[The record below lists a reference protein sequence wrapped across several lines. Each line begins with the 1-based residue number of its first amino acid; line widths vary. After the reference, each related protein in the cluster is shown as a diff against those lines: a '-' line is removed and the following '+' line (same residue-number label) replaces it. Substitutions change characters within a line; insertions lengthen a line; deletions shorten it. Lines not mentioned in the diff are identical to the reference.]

1 MEGVAVAELFEFIIY
16 YWKSLLPLTVLA
28 GTFAAIGLLSIV
40 FQFKKAASRLRAK
53 LLTWIFTLNILGWS
67 FVALSLALCGLFV
80 VSNGHGYHLAVRNI
94 VGEAFTGGLFIALP
108 ISFLAKRRASEML
121 LGRLPGRRLASGDLA
136 IDFQS
141 LATKMRISRVRLY
154 LVDLAAPTSMAAS
167 GKSRVVILSRSLL
180 KLLTPEELS
189 TVLAHELAHI
199 KNGDSFLKTLAVVYR
214 RFLPID
220 PVLRLLEPAIHR
232 EREFFAD
239 EVSARVTGHPLKLA
253 SALIKIHEAY
263 PVSVSVGVSGLSIM
277 GGSRGFL
284 SRHPPLKARV
294 ERLLH
299 ISDAMG
305 LE

>member
-1 MEGVAVAELFEFIIY
+1 MAELFEFIFH
-16 YWKSLLPLTVLA
+16 YWTSFLPLAVFS
-28 GTFAAIGLLSIV
+28 GTFIVIGLLSTI
-40 FQFKKAASRLRAK
+40 FQFKKTASQFRAK

-67 FVALSLALCGLFV
+67 FIAVSLALCGLFV
-80 VSNGHGYHLAVRNI
+80 MSNGENYEIAVRNI
-94 VGEAFTGGLFIALP
+94 VGEAFTSSLIIALP
-108 ISFLAKRRASEML
+108 VSILAKRRASEAL
-121 LGRLPGRRLASGDLA
+121 LGRLPGRKIAYGELAASFNNLAS
-136 IDFQS
+136 
-141 LATKMRISRVRLY
+141 KMGVPRTRLY
-154 LVDLAAPTSMAAS
+154 LADLPTPNSMAAS
-167 GKSRVVILSRSLL
+167 GKSSVVVLARSLL

-189 TVLAHELAHI
+189 SVLAHELAHI

-239 EVSARVTGHPLKLA
+239 EVSARVTGRPLQLA
-253 SALIKIHEAY
+253 SALIKIHEAH
-263 PVSVSVGVSGLSIM
+263 PVNVSVGVSGLSIM

-284 SRHPPLKARV
+284 SKHPPLKDRV

-299 ISDAMG
+299 LDDALM